1 MTHMPERIARIN
13 RVARPPRKLR
23 TPLSVLLLSA
33 LPEITLFC
41 ATVGAAWAAH

>member
-13 RVARPPRKLR
+13 RVAPPPRKLR
-23 TPLSVLLLSA
+23 MLLLSA

-41 ATVGAAWAAH
+41 ATVGAAWALH